1 VGWGDVGVQWAG
13 GKVCSGHALAM
24 LCHPMSVFTLCL
36 FHPLAATSQ
45 VYTKAIRACIPI
57 YWVTGV
63 PQYVVLHS
71 HMLGVPR
78 HVGMHPHTLEYPSIS
93 DCIPIYWSTPVHRTA
108 SPHSGVP
115 ERMGTHPLTL
125 VFGVPQFI
133 GMHPHRPGYPS
144 MWGCI
149 PMYWDTPL

>member
-1 VGWGDVGVQWAG
+1 MHANILYTYILYIVGTRYMGL
-13 GKVCSGHALAM
+13 HAQI
-24 LCHPMSVFTLCL
+24 PGYPT
-36 FHPLAATSQ
+36 
-45 VYTKAIRACIPI
+45 IRACIPI
-57 YWVTGV
+57 YWGTGV
-63 PQYVVLHS
+63 PQYVGLHS
-71 HMLGVPR
+71 HKLGVPQY
-78 HVGMHPHTLEYPSIS
+78 VGMHPHTLEYPSIS